1 MAIFPETVTR
11 KAAAMEKYNTPR
23 TPGDLELS
31 EQDLFPN
38 SEQSVKSLEMFMEN
52 IIIWHF
58 SLSKSLRSQNR

>member
-52 IIIWHF
+52 IIILYQIFQLDMWFH
-58 SLSKSLRSQNR
+58 K